1 LQRVSLFENY
11 DFVTKNQ
18 TDKMSNNEGN
28 FHGIGIFALRD
39 IEDGEELFVDYMD
52 CNFYDV
58 NDTPDWLIRPPPL
71 AP

>member
-1 LQRVSLFENY
+1 
-11 DFVTKNQ
+11 
-18 TDKMSNNEGN
+18 MSNNEGN

-58 NDTPDWLIRPPPL
+58 NDAPDWLIRPPPL